1 MYNKTSKD
9 MLIISKDTLDR
20 IKENLIQIKRSV
32 GLGNTSVNNKVIDG
46 KLELIEIIKGL
57 GEFEMTKIEDYTNIP
72 LEYKKTDTYFK
83 SLTIKVN
90 SEYNPEYG
98 DNKICECGH
107 IYYRHFDSYENM
119 EACGCKYCE
128 CSTFKLKK

>member
-1 MYNKTSKD
+1 
-9 MLIISKDTLDR
+9 
-20 IKENLIQIKRSV
+20 
-32 GLGNTSVNNKVIDG
+32 
-46 KLELIEIIKGL
+46 
-57 GEFEMTKIEDYTNIP
+57 MTKIEDYTNIP
-72 LEYKKTDTYFK
+72 LESRKTDTYFK

-90 SEYNPEYG
+90 YEYNPEYG